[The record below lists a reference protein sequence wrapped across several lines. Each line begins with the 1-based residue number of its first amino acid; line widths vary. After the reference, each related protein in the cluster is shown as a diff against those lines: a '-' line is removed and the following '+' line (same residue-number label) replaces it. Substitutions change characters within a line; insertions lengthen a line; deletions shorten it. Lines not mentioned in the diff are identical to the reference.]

1 MSGESLWLVASRGLA
16 AGLVLAAAVWAAS
29 VALRKASIVDA
40 FWPWLVLVPALVY
53 WRHLQPVAGA
63 EAADSGA
70 GLRGAGAL
78 LLAGAWALRLSIYIA
93 WRNRGQ
99 PEDRRYQAIR
109 KRNEP
114 GFAWKSLYLVFG
126 LQALLAWVVS
136 MPLLAALAG
145 SGPAAGPG
153 WLDALGALVAAFGI
167 GYEALADAQLSRFRA
182 ELRAGKLAT
191 GAVMDRGLWRYSR
204 HPNYFGEC
212 VAWWGLWLMAV
223 AGGGAWSVVSPLLV
237 TFLLLKVS
245 GVTLLESDLA
255 GRKAAWREYVARTN
269 AFFPGPPRRGGPAR

>member
-1 MSGESLWLVASRGLA
+1 MAAGADSLAAVAACGLA
-16 AGLVLAAAVWAAS
+16 AGLALAAAVWAAS

-40 FWPWLVLVPALVY
+40 FWPWLVVGPALVY
-53 WRHLQPVAGA
+53 FRQLLQAGH
-63 EAADSGA
+63 EP
-70 GLRGAGAL
+70 GLRGTGIL
-78 LLAGAWALRLSIYIA
+78 LLAGAWALRLSLYVA
-93 WRNRGQ
+93 WRNWGR
-99 PEDRRYQAIR
+99 PEDRRYEAIR

-114 GFAWKSLYLVFG
+114 GFAFKSLYLVFG

-145 SGPAAGPG
+145 GATPGWPDAAG
-153 WLDALGALVAAFGI
+153 AAVAAFGI
-167 GYEALADAQLSRFRA
+167 AFEALADWQLARFK
-182 ELRAGKLAT
+182 AGPR
-191 GAVMDRGLWRYSR
+191 GPDDVMDRGLWRYTR

-212 VAWWGLWLMAV
+212 VAWWGFYLMAV

-255 GRKAAWREYVARTN
+255 ARKAGWRDYVARTN
-269 AFFPGPPRRGGPAR
+269 AFFPGPPRGGDGAR